1 MADEHTAFWLALLNG
16 NHDSDERARL
26 WNGYLG
32 WKLPQF
38 KGEGATSTGWPQLIV
53 HEPSGGWP
61 ELSDEDRNALDEL
74 ANANGGHPEFTH
86 EYMDFSGH
94 VFSDTADFSQLIL
107 IRSTFTDAR
116 FKESVRFTEE
126 TRFYGQTWFRNVYFE
141 SGIWCDR
148 TQFAATAYFG
158 GSRFKGAAT
167 FIGVEF
173 MGGAS
178 FANVTF
184 ESDAMFNDSKFEE
197 RYSRMSS
204 GGITILCIAD
214 FTGAKFLSRASFREV
229 HFGNTGSVYSRRL
242 WPERRADFSNA
253 QFTAATDFR
262 RAMFG
267 GAPAFF
273 NAELHEDTSFALVN
287 WELAETVNIPIDYAI
302 RAWERLELMMS
313 KLEKPLD
320 RHQFFRLKMRA
331 RRRVD
336 GRLLGVANWLFETF
350 ADYGW
355 GLGRA
360 LFWWLVHWSASG
372 LVLFAN
378 TWTDDTDLDWWKR
391 GFAALGT
398 GFANAHAFLG
408 LNRPGGYLE
417 RGRRMLEDN
426 DISGVLTT
434 VVGMTEA
441 VFGPVFLFLVLLT
454 LRNRFRLA

>member
-1 MADEHTAFWLALLNG
+1 MANEHTSFWLALLNW
-16 NHDSDERARL
+16 NHDSDQRARL

-32 WKLPQF
+32 WKLPPRA
-38 KGEGATSTGWPQLIV
+38 KGEGATSAGWPQLTV
-53 HEPSGGWP
+53 HPPKGGWP
-61 ELSDEDRNALDEL
+61 ELSDEDKNILDEL
-74 ANANGGHPEFTH
+74 AGANGGHPEFTH

-94 VFSDTADFSQLIL
+94 VFSGTADFSQLIL
-107 IRSTFTDAR
+107 ICSTFTDAR
-116 FKESVRFTEE
+116 FEYEVRFTEE
-126 TRFYGQTWFRNVYFE
+126 TRFYAQSWFRNVQFE
-141 SGIWCDR
+141 SGILCDR
-148 TQFAATAYFG
+148 TQFDATVDFG

-167 FIGVEF
+167 FIGVKF

-178 FANVTF
+178 FTNVTF
-184 ESDAMFNDSKFEE
+184 ESDVMFNDSMFEE
-197 RYSRMSS
+197 RYFS

-214 FTGAKFLSRASFREV
+214 FTRARFLARASFREV
-229 HFGNTGSVYSRRL
+229 LFGNNASAYSRRL
-242 WPERRADFSNA
+242 WPERRADFSDA
-253 QFTAATDFR
+253 QFMASTDFR
-262 RAMFG
+262 RAVFG

-273 NAELHEDTSFALVN
+273 NAKLHEDTDFARVN
-287 WELAETVNIPIDYAI
+287 WELAETEHIPADYAI

-336 GRLLGVANWLFETF
+336 GRLLRVTNWLFETF

-360 LFWWLVHWSASG
+360 FLWWLVHWTASG
-372 LVLFAN
+372 LVLVAN
-378 TWTDDTDLDWWKR
+378 TRTDDTNLDWSKLC
-391 GFAALGT
+391 FAALGT
-398 GFANAHAFLG
+398 AFSNAHAFLG
-408 LNRPGGYLE
+408 LTATGGYLE

-434 VVGMTEA
+434 VVGSTEA
-441 VFGPVFLFLVLLT
+441 VLGPVFLFLLLLT